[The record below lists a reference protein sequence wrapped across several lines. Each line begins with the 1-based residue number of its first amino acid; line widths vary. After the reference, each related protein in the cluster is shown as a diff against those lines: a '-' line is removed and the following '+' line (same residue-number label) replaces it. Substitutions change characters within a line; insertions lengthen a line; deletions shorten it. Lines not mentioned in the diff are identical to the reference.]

1 MIKKAVIPAA
11 GYGTRSLPI
20 TKVIPK
26 EMFPIGE
33 KPAIQYIV
41 EEAIASGIQEILII
55 VSRTKNLIVDYFDH
69 SLELEAFLEKKNKD
83 HLLKEMEIPNI
94 QIHYT
99 RQPYAR
105 GLGDAIRLGSS
116 FAHNE
121 PFAVL
126 LPDDI
131 VISHQVPALQQLI
144 SVFNETGSSVIG
156 LKKVEKELLKNY
168 GVVKGR
174 LTRPDRIKIE
184 RLVEKPQKNPPSD
197 LAVVGRYVFTPD
209 IFQYLENIE
218 PGKDGEYQ
226 LTDAIQQLTG
236 ENEVFG
242 RIIDGDRYDIGNTN
256 EYIRLINNIYNAR
269 KQSGV
274 FNNKSSSRKID

>member
-55 VSRTKNLIVDYFDH
+55 VSRAKNLIVDYFDH
-69 SLELEAFLEKKNKD
+69 SLELEAFLERKNKD

-105 GLGDAIRLGSS
+105 GLGDAIRLGAS

-131 VISHQVPALQQLI
+131 VIPQGLPALQQLI

-156 LKKVEKELLKNY
+156 LKKVERELLKNY
-168 GVVKGR
+168 GVVKGQLIQPGR
-174 LTRPDRIKIE
+174 VKIE
-184 RLVEKPQKNPPSD
+184 SLVEKPLENPPSD

-209 IFQYLENIE
+209 IFKYLEKIK

-226 LTDAIQQLTG
+226 LTDAIQQLT
-236 ENEVFG
+236 EANDVFG

-256 EYIRLINNIYNAR
+256 EYIRLINYVHKPR
-269 KQSGV
+269 K
-274 FNNKSSSRKID
+274 